1 MRDLIGAEAAAHAG
15 TIRVRAALRVR
26 GDLRAVERAIN
37 DQLPPAFEEI
47 VEAGRPVRAIETVLL
62 LDGHP
67 RHPTTLGRHRVTC
80 SGELLFLYQQLL
92 AGRLPLLARD
102 DRGCIHGEL
111 SSLSPVFVQ
120 RYESGML
127 GSAAQ
132 RPVWSSKD
140 ASPHATA
147 SCCSTA
153 NRLSDVDADVVR
165 EDDEHARR
173 FRWFP
178 KRSRP

>member
-15 TIRVRAALRVR
+15 TIRVRAAFRVR

-120 RYESGML
+120 RYESG
-127 GSAAQ
+127 
-132 RPVWSSKD
+132 D
-140 ASPHATA
+140 AGI
-147 SCCSTA
+147 CCSTP
-153 NRLSDVDADVVR
+153 RMELQGCKPPCDGVVLL
-165 EDDEHARR
+165 DG
-173 FRWFP
+173 
-178 KRSRP
+178 

>member
-15 TIRVRAALRVR
+15 TIRVRAAFRVR

-92 AGRLPLLARD
+92 AGRLPLIARD

-111 SSLSPVFVQ
+111 SSFLRSLSNVMSQ
-120 RYESGML
+120 AML

-132 RPVWSSKD
+132 RPVWRSKE
-140 ASPHATA
+140 ASPHAPA
-147 SCCSTA
+147 SCC
-153 NRLSDVDADVVR
+153 
-165 EDDEHARR
+165 
-173 FRWFP
+173 
-178 KRSRP
+178 